1 MVVRGDTLGTIAARI
16 EGREPGTI
24 QAIADRILELNP
36 TAFEGGDPTE
46 MRLGAR
52 LNLPGDGPWMRRDAG
67 RDWYTTKDAPIAPG
81 STYRVTAGDTLSMIA
96 GRVTGR
102 ARGSIKILAAD
113 ILAKNPHAF
122 AEGNASKIQ
131 LGAELTI
138 PSSGA
143 WQVSGAVESVPPQQP
158 APAMADTQTAV
169 ASQDVASEDV
179 APSMPLVETPAAE
192 AADMAIVEAD
202 PVPAESPEPQTDNV
216 QAAAAAEDGLDV
228 QTVLPE
234 TVEAT
239 ADPVVPA
246 EPVERVVVLDSE
258 PETDTAPAQ
267 VEETPDVQPTRV
279 NTARTTSG
287 AGELYRLDS
296 GDRVKVNVYG
306 HEDLSGEFDI
316 DGAGRLSLPLAES
329 VIARGSSIEQLE
341 AAIVDMLQPDYL
353 RNPRVSVEVLN
364 YRPFYIMGEVNEPGS
379 YAYVEGMTVLNAIAV
394 AGGFT
399 YRARKSKIRVT
410 RGADEK
416 QESRVVET
424 GTRVLPGDVIEVP
437 ERFF

>member
-1 MVVRGDTLGTIAARI
+1 M
-16 EGREPGTI
+16 
-24 QAIADRILELNP
+24 
-36 TAFEGGDPTE
+36 
-46 MRLGAR
+46 
-52 LNLPGDGPWMRRDAG
+52 
-67 RDWYTTKDAPIAPG
+67 
-81 STYRVTAGDTLSMIA
+81 
-96 GRVTGR
+96 
-102 ARGSIKILAAD
+102 
-113 ILAKNPHAF
+113 
-122 AEGNASKIQ
+122 
-131 LGAELTI
+131 
-138 PSSGA
+138 
-143 WQVSGAVESVPPQQP
+143 
-158 APAMADTQTAV
+158 
-169 ASQDVASEDV
+169 
-179 APSMPLVETPAAE
+179 
-192 AADMAIVEAD
+192 
-202 PVPAESPEPQTDNV
+202 
-216 QAAAAAEDGLDV
+216 
-228 QTVLPE
+228 
-234 TVEAT
+234 
-239 ADPVVPA
+239 
-246 EPVERVVVLDSE
+246 VLDSE